1 MSRSPRI
8 RVAIDR
14 LVLRGVDPAD
24 AAAVRRALVT
34 ELQTRLAATDP
45 AAFVGASD
53 RPHLRLSIGPCA
65 DPASFGREAA
75 RALHRTLAAPTTRGR
90 R

>member
-24 AAAVRRALVT
+24 APAVRRALAT
-34 ELQTRLAATDP
+34 ELQAHLAATDP

-53 RPHLRLSIGPCA
+53 RRHLALGIGACA
-65 DPASFGREAA
+65 DPGSLGREAA
-75 RALHRTLAAPTTRGR
+75 RALHGILAAPTTRGR

>member
-14 LVLRGVDPAD
+14 LVLRGVHPAD
-24 AAAVRRALVT
+24 APAVRRALSA
-34 ELQTRLAATDP
+34 ELQTRLTGTDP
-45 AAFVGASD
+45 ATLVGASD
-53 RPHLRLSIGPCA
+53 RRHLRLGIGACA
-65 DPASFGREAA
+65 DPASLGREAA
-75 RALHRTLAAPTTRGR
+75 RALHGTLAAPTTRGR

>member
-53 RPHLRLSIGPCA
+53 RPHLRLGIGGGA

>member
-14 LVLRGVDPAD
+14 LVLRGVEPAD
-24 AAAVRRALVT
+24 AAAIRRALVT
-34 ELQTRLAATDP
+34 ELQAHLAATDP
-45 AAFVGASD
+45 AAFVGGSG
-53 RPHLRLSIGPCA
+53 RRHLRLGIGAGA

-75 RALHRTLAAPTTRGR
+75 RALHRTLATPPTRGR

>member
-1 MSRSPRI
+1 MSRNPRI

-14 LVLRGVDPAD
+14 LVLRGVDAAG
-24 AAAVRRALVT
+24 AAAIRRALVT
-34 ELQTRLAATDP
+34 ELQTHLAATDP
-45 AAFVGASD
+45 AAFVGGSD
-53 RPHLRLSIGPCA
+53 RRHLRLGIGAGA
-65 DPASFGREAA
+65 DPASFGRAAA